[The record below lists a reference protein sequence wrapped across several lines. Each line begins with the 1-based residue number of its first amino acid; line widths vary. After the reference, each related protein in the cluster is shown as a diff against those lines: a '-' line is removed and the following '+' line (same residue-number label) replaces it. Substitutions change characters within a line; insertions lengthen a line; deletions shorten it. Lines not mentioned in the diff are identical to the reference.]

1 MNVIKKFFQRL
12 VICISYI
19 LFIPLF
25 VVVSLYVFILANP
38 VKIIFTGHAY
48 SFNWEDVDVFSENSL
63 DNNNK

>member
-25 VVVSLYVFILANP
+25 IVVSFYVFILANP
-38 VKIIFTGHAY
+38 FKIIFTGHVY